1 MMPNSS
7 SNPATSERSGPGQ
20 SMQTRAVVSATL
32 GNTLEYFDF
41 AVYGALA
48 ATLFPRLFFHQL
60 GTTAGLLASFATFG
74 VGFIARPIGAVVL
87 GHLGDRYGR
96 KPVLFTTLIMMGGS
110 SVLIGVLPTHQGIAI
125 ALLLVALRCLQGFS
139 LGGES
144 SGSQILTMEHCDR
157 RRRGFFGALI
167 IIGSPISQ
175 VLANLVIVVL
185 SVMLTPAQFESW
197 GWRIPFLASVFIVA
211 VAYFIRRRLEETPA
225 FVTTNEQADPDAPQE
240 KGLRVLRSHPRQVSL
255 LLLAW
260 SGTTLSFYLIAVYG
274 LSYLTTDV
282 GMTSQQA
289 FVILMIANG
298 VSVGTAVIGGL
309 TCDRIG
315 RKRVWYAGLAGCFV
329 GVGLFFTVASTS
341 AVVMGLIVTLVL
353 GSIQFLSGAQPA
365 LFSEQ
370 FPTNVRYSG
379 TALAY
384 TGANLV
390 FSSPAPFIAA
400 GLSALGGPALVATFT
415 CAVILVSAVAVSKLR
430 DGRELD
436 LTAFAPHA
444 ETDRARLAQVQAEKG

>member
-1 MMPNSS
+1 MPHS
-7 SNPATSERSGPGQ
+7 TSPTARSGPGR

-74 VGFIARPIGAVVL
+74 VGFIARPVGAVVL

-96 KPVLFTTLIMMGGS
+96 KPVLFATLIMMGGS
-110 SVLIGVLPTHQGIAI
+110 SVLIGILPTHQGIAI
-125 ALLLVALRCLQGFS
+125 ALLLVLLRCLQGFS

-144 SGSQILTMEHCDR
+144 SGSQILTMEHCDD
-157 RRRGFFGALI
+157 RRRGLFGALI
-167 IIGSPISQ
+167 IMGSPISQ

-185 SVMLTPAQFESW
+185 SVSLTPAQFESW
-197 GWRIPFLASVFIVA
+197 GWRIPFLGSVFIVA

-225 FVTTNEQADPDAPQE
+225 FVATNDDAAQGPRE
-240 KGLRVLRSHPRQVSL
+240 KGLGVLRSHPRQVLL

-274 LSYLTTDV
+274 LSYLTTNL

-289 FVILMIANG
+289 FIILMVANA
-298 VSVGTAVIGGL
+298 VSVGTAIVGGL

-315 RKRVWYAGLAGCFV
+315 RKRVWYAGLVGCFV

-341 AVVMGLIVTLVL
+341 VVVMGLIVTLVL

-365 LFSEQ
+365 LFAEQ

-379 TALAY
+379 TALSY

-400 GLSALGGPALVATFT
+400 GLTALGGPALVAAFT
-415 CAVILVSAVAVSKLR
+415 CAVILASAVAVSKLR
-430 DGRELD
+430 EGKGLD
-436 LTAFAPHA
+436 LAALNAHDVRERDA
-444 ETDRARLAQVQAEKG
+444 LARVQADKE

>member
-1 MMPNSS
+1 M
-7 SNPATSERSGPGQ
+7 
-20 SMQTRAVVSATL
+20 SATL

-41 AVYGALA
+41 AIYGALA

-60 GTTAGLLASFATFG
+60 GSTAGLLASFATFG

-96 KPVLFTTLIMMGGS
+96 KPVLFATLLMMGGS
-110 SVLIGVLPTHQGIAI
+110 SVLIGLLPTNQGILI
-125 ALLLVALRCLQGFS
+125 AVLLVVLRCLQGFS

-144 SGSQILTMEHCDR
+144 SGSQLLTMEHCER
-157 RRRGFFGALI
+157 GRRGFFGSLI

-197 GWRIPFLASVFIVA
+197 GWRIPFLGSVFIVGI
-211 VAYFIRRRLEETPA
+211 AYFIRRRLEETPA
-225 FVTTNEQADPDAPQE
+225 FAATNEEAAPQPGATRA
-240 KGLRVLRSHPRQVSL
+240 KGLRVLWTHPRQVVL

-274 LSYLTTDV
+274 LSYLTTNV
-282 GMTSQQA
+282 GMSSQDA

-298 VSVGTAVIGGL
+298 VSVLTAVIGGL

-315 RKRVWYAGLAGCFV
+315 RKPVWYAGLAGCFI
-329 GVGLFFTVASTS
+329 GVVLFFTVASTS
-341 AVVMGLIVTLVL
+341 VVVTGLIVTLVL
-353 GSIQFLSGAQPA
+353 ASIQFLSGAQPA
-365 LFSEQ
+365 LFAEQ
-370 FPTNVRYSG
+370 FPTDVRYSG

-390 FSSPAPFIAA
+390 FSAPAPFVAA
-400 GLSALGGPALVATFT
+400 GLTALGGPALVAAFT
-415 CAVILVSAVAVSKLR
+415 SAIIIVSAVAVSKLR
-430 DGRELD
+430 EGQELD
-436 LTAFAPHA
+436 LA
-444 ETDRARLAQVQAEKG
+444 EFTLHDATERNGLAQVQADKECE